1 LPEDAQEEARQRAR
15 SSLGTKP
22 AAANVISNTKEEKH
36 LHRHRSIADRVGGRL
51 ASLPETIPRL
61 TVNISQ
67 SCIQPS
73 TVKKPASAEH
83 IVINCQPQELNKKSV
98 LGQILQ
104 DGKYASS
111 QNKQSK
117 TTADDHASSDS
128 HLRQMHHHLISILK
142 SAELESL
149 VCPRT

>member
-83 IVINCQPQELNKKSV
+83 IVINCQPQELNKKLV

-104 DGKYASS
+104 DGKCALPLRIG
-111 QNKQSK
+111 K
-117 TTADDHASSDS
+117 AR
-128 HLRQMHHHLISILK
+128 LRQMTMHRAIPISTNAP
-142 SAELESL
+142 SHQYPQE
-149 VCPRT
+149 C